1 MRKHA
6 RALLVS
12 SGLILGGVGIGA
24 YVIPGAAMARD
35 KDDKERHPHIHRAL
49 EELREARKE
58 LKEADHDFKGHRE
71 EALEAVDKA
80 IKQLDIC
87 LKVDKK

>member
-1 MRKHA
+1 MRKYA

-12 SGLILGGVGIGA
+12 SGLLLGGVGIGV
-24 YVIPGAAMARD
+24 YDISNAAEARE
-35 KDDKERHPHIHRAL
+35 KEEHHPHIRKAL
-49 EELREARKE
+49 EELRETRRE

-80 IKQLDIC
+80 IRQLEIC

>member
-1 MRKHA
+1 MRKYA

-24 YVIPGAAMARD
+24 YDLCNTAVARD
-35 KDDKERHPHIHRAL
+35 KDEHHPHIRKAL
-49 EELREARKE
+49 EELREARRE

-71 EALEAVDKA
+71 EALESVDKA
-80 IKQLDIC
+80 IRQLEVC
-87 LKVDKK
+87 MKVDKK

>member
-1 MRKHA
+1 MRKYA

-24 YVIPGAAMARD
+24 YVVPNAAEARE
-35 KDDKERHPHIHRAL
+35 KEEHHPHIRKAL
-49 EELREARKE
+49 EELREVRKE

-80 IKQLDIC
+80 IKQLDVC

>member
-1 MRKHA
+1 MRKYA
-6 RALLVS
+6 RALFVS

-24 YVIPGAAMARD
+24 YDLSNAAEAR
-35 KDDKERHPHIHRAL
+35 EREEHHPHIHKAL
-49 EELREARKE
+49 EELREARRE

-80 IKQLDIC
+80 IRQLEVC